1 MQDTEAAKRSFKTAA
16 LQQNLSN
23 SSFLSKVS
31 FQS

>member
-1 MQDTEAAKRSFKTAA
+1 MRGTEAAKRSFKTTA
-16 LQQNLSN
+16 LQQNLSK